1 MKTIKNIGITLML
14 SYMLSLNKLKDQKH
28 MKKIGAYLRKQKHKS
43 YVEKMVTEMRAK
55 VCSQAIMYG
64 NVDKN
69 SRDLFLK
76 YNNYLR
82 KLNKEL
88 E

>member
-43 YVEKMVTEMRAK
+43 YVEKVVTEMRGK

-64 NVDKN
+64 NVDRTT
-69 SRDLFLK
+69 RDLFLK
-76 YNNYLR
+76 YNEYL
-82 KLNKEL
+82 KNLSKE
-88 E
+88 